1 MKRFASTV
9 LALLLFLSLLPAQA
23 ASKKPPRLHLLHLQ
37 VGESSSTIEGAGKWE
52 SQHPDIATVSAD
64 GIITALAEGYT
75 LVLLTNNKG
84 DVTVRCEVQVG
95 EKPVPEEIQQVIE
108 RAVAEWQEANNA
120 ALPKYNKYTQWF
132 NPAAKKGFGWCG
144 AFVGFQFDEV
154 GIAMD
159 PEYKAKGAAPL
170 PDGSLFAVKQA
181 SQTKLYEGFLNRN
194 RLSNIPRPGYYII
207 YGRRGSTPY
216 THIGLITAVTDMG
229 GGVYMLDTVE
239 GNLNARIRRYRYLY
253 DSLAEKKERNI
264 RPIPQELQ
272 TEPENFLYKYVD
284 NFYINVFG
292 QTWY

>member
-1 MKRFASTV
+1 MKRLVSTV
-9 LALLLFLSLLPAQA
+9 LALMLLLSLLPAQA
-23 ASKKPPRLHLLHLQ
+23 ASKKPPRLHLLRLQ
-37 VGESSSTIEGAGKWE
+37 VGESSSAIEGAGKWE

-75 LVLLTNNKG
+75 LVLLTNKKG
-84 DVTVRCEVQVG
+84 DVAVRCEVQVG
-95 EKPVPEEIQQVIE
+95 EKPVPEEILQVIE
-108 RAVAEWQEANNA
+108 RAIGEWREANNA

-144 AFVGFQFDEV
+144 AFVGFQFDEIGV
-154 GIAMD
+154 PMD
-159 PEYKAKGAAPL
+159 PEYKAKGATPL
-170 PDGSLFAVKQA
+170 SDGSLFAVKQA
-181 SQTKLYEGFLNRN
+181 SQTKLYEGFSNRN

-229 GGVYMLDTVE
+229 EGVYMLDTVE

-272 TEPENFLYKYVD
+272 TEPESFLYKYVD